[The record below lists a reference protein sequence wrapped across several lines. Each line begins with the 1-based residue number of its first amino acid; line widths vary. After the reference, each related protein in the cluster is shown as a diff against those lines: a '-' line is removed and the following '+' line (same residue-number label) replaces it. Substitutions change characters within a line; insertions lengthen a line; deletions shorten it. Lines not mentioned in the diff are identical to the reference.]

1 MGFEPV
7 IILKQKQSKN
17 WIEIKCPLR
26 FAYPE
31 IDQTCIK
38 EICAWW
44 LPIQKACAVQVLSRG
59 NTFPNRG

>member
-7 IILKQKQSKN
+7 IILKKPQSKNIN

-38 EICAWW
+38 ELCAWW
-44 LPIQKACAVQVLSRG
+44 LPIQKACCEQVKARG
-59 NTFPNRG
+59 F